1 MYNFFLAIYKDN
13 KETAIS
19 KYHNLA
25 LLQSYEN
32 FTVVITI
39 HISKWNQN
47 CYLDLLNKELTLVYT
62 YSMISMVVPRPLPLG
77 FGLVVVLDFP
87 GLGLTLTCGLR
98 TPLTTP
104 RPLNGYP
111 RSYKTKSRQC
121 HITWNSFVYA

>member
-1 MYNFFLAIYKDN
+1 MYNFIGHFKVQKRASRIEISLTCIITIIY
-13 KETAIS
+13 
-19 KYHNLA
+19 
-25 LLQSYEN
+25 
-32 FTVVITI
+32 FTVVKAI
-39 HISKWNQN
+39 HTSKWNQN
-47 CYLDLLNKELTLVYT
+47 CNLDLSNMDLTLVYT

-111 RSYKTKSRQC
+111 RSYITKSRQC
-121 HITWNSFVYA
+121 HVTCKSFVYA